1 MLIPL
6 IRIRSNFM
14 PTLQTRLRLILEEQN
29 IKQVDFARTVGV
41 SANYINL
48 LANGKKLNIS
58 LHLAKIIE
66 DNYGYSR
73 SWILSGKGERLMSTT
88 ITPLRLKLMQKINQ
102 LNEKDLNSV
111 LGFIQLLEEIS
122 HTI

>member
-1 MLIPL
+1 MPY
-6 IRIRSNFM
+6 M
-14 PTLQTRLRLILEEQN
+14 PTGAT
-29 IKQVDFARTVGV
+29 G
-41 SANYINL
+41 
-48 LANGKKLNIS
+48 
-58 LHLAKIIE
+58 

-73 SWILSGKGERLMSTT
+73 SWILSGKGEKLMSTT

-102 LNEKDLNSV
+102 LNEKDLNSL